1 MHESSWWD
9 QAQMRDV
16 ARAYE
21 TAVTFRDEDQA
32 ARDAESR
39 IRQELRERYDVE
51 VLETGADPAVGR
63 ATLVDRDAER
73 VERDERQAQ
82 ARDDQAL
89 AAGLVVGAEV
99 LEVSADLA
107 DADEAQDLRDLEHD
121 AELSWDSA
129 ERRELH
135 VEGIKAGPDQARD
148 PREAVRGVAR
158 ASRRALELPR
168 RRPIVR
174 SAATADDVCW
184 RTVDDPCARAR
195 ARTGARRARRV
206 PLAPRRPSRLRR
218 HGNKPARPR
227 VEQAPRRRRQ
237 SFRILATTERVRV
250 AVRDPAEH
258 HWLAGQA
265 EGHCRAGRSDPRL
278 AARVRTLLAALLHG
292 TRG

>member
-1 MHESSWWD
+1 
-9 QAQMRDV
+9 MRDV

-107 DADEAQDLRDLEHD
+107 DAEEAQDLRDLASGLEDAVEHN

-135 VEGIKAGPDQARD
+135 VEGIKAGTDQAAAATAWKQADVDQARH
-148 PREAVRGVAR
+148 PREAVQGGRRGK
-158 ASRRALELPR
+158 S
-168 RRPIVR
+168 
-174 SAATADDVCW
+174 S
-184 RTVDDPCARAR
+184 RAR
-195 ARTGARRARRV
+195 VHASTPDRQI
-206 PLAPRRPSRLRR
+206 SR
-218 HGNKPARPR
+218 
-227 VEQAPRRRRQ
+227 
-237 SFRILATTERVRV
+237 
-250 AVRDPAEH
+250 D
-258 HWLAGQA
+258 
-265 EGHCRAGRSDPRL
+265 GR
-278 AARVRTLLAALLHG
+278 
-292 TRG
+292 